1 MMNKVSVIVLVYNQE
16 DFIERNLQG
25 IFLQKTNFPIELIIS
40 NDKSTDNTNSVI
52 QKLIENAPEHI
63 EINYTNHKNNLGA
76 TPNFYDALKKVTG
89 KYIAFCEGDDYWTDN
104 NKLQIQYDFL
114 EQNKGYAICC
124 HNVIQVNENDIIINN
139 NQFSSIENRDY
150 TAFEIYKD
158 WQVHTTSI
166 FMKSSVLKNDA
177 FRKTLNDP
185 TLLYFDTIMFMA
197 AITSGKM
204 RGMDITMSAY
214 RRHSAGLSAG
224 TDLKRDLRHNKLDQ
238 IKSNYYKNKIG
249 HLADWKIFSRSRLDF
264 WECIKNKKY
273 TLAFQHLK
281 WILKK
286 YKILRI
292 YILKEYY
299 GK

>member
-1 MMNKVSVIVLVYNQE
+1 MNKVSVIVLVYNQE
-16 DFIERNLQG
+16 DFIEKNLQG
-25 IFLQKTNFPIELIIS
+25 VFMQKTNFPIELIIS
-40 NDKSTDNTNSVI
+40 NDKSTDNTNSII

-89 KYIAFCEGDDYWTDN
+89 KYIAFCEGDDYWTDE

-114 EQNKGYAICC
+114 EQNKDYAICC
-124 HNVIQVNENDIIINN
+124 HNVIQVDENDIIINN
-139 NQFSSIENRDY
+139 SQFSSIENRDY
-150 TAFEIYKD
+150 TAFEIYKN

-166 FMKSSVLKNDA
+166 FMKSSVLMNEA

-197 AITSGKM
+197 ATTSGKM

-238 IKSNYYKNKIG
+238 ITGNYYKGKIS
-249 HLADWKIFSRSRLDF
+249 HLADWMIFSRSRLDF
-264 WECIKNKKY
+264 WECIKNNKY
-273 TLAFQHLK
+273 SLALQHLK

-292 YILKEYY
+292 YLLK
-299 GK
+299 KIK